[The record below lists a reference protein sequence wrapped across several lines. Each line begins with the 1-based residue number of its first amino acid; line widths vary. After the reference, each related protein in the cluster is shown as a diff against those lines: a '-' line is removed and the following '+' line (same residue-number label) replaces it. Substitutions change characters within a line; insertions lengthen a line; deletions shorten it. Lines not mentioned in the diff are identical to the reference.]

1 MNTIYWFMFLILLY
15 TWGGYPFSLL
25 ILARLKQKNLKVK
38 SIHPYVTVLLTVHNE
53 EQLIEKRIKN
63 LLEVDYPEN
72 LLEIL
77 VASDGSTDKTNDIL
91 DSMSSE
97 GNRIRLF
104 KTEGGGKASTQNKA
118 IPMAKGEII
127 VLTDA
132 EALFNK
138 DSIRNLTK
146 NFADDKVGCVSG
158 RLMLRNE
165 DNSISESQGFY
176 WKYETLLRRLESQI
190 GTLHT
195 ASGQIMAFRKS
206 LFMPFESKYGD
217 DCIIPLDIVAQGHEV
232 IHDDNAIAYDI
243 FPSTVEGELKARIRM
258 TLKNITCTLSR
269 YQLLNPFRFS
279 LITVSILSHKIFR
292 WLTPY
297 FMIALFISNYFLL
310 KESSFYKFTFY
321 CQLVFCLLG
330 LVGYLAERNKF
341 RIPIVS
347 QAFSFLLANIGF
359 FLGVLKAL
367 LGKRMTSYEN
377 VRV

>member
-1 MNTIYWFMFLILLY
+1 MFLILLY
-15 TWGGYPFSLL
+15 TWCGYLFLLL
-25 ILARLKQKNLKVK
+25 ILARLRPKELKKKDVY
-38 SIHPYVTVLLTVHNE
+38 PYVTVLLTVHNE
-53 EQLIEKRIKN
+53 EHVIERRIKN
-63 LLEVDYPEN
+63 LLEIDYPEN

-77 VASDGSTDKTNDIL
+77 IASDGSTDKTNDIV
-91 DSMSSE
+91 DSMGKE
-97 GNRIRLF
+97 VKRIRLF

-132 EALFNK
+132 EASFNK
-138 DSIRNLTK
+138 DTIKNIVR
-146 NFADDKVGCVSG
+146 NFANDKVGCVSG

-217 DCIIPLDIVAQGHEV
+217 DCIIPLDIIAQGYEV
-232 IHDDNAIAYDI
+232 IHDDNAIADDI
-243 FPSTVEGELKARIRM
+243 FPSTVKGELKARIRM
-258 TLKNITCTLSR
+258 TLKNITCTLSK
-269 YQLLNPFRFS
+269 YQLLNPFRFP
-279 LITVSILSHKIFR
+279 LISISILSHKIFR

-321 CQLVFCLLG
+321 CQLIFYLLG
-330 LVGYLAERNKF
+330 LVGYLAERNNF
-341 RIPIVS
+341 RMPIAS

-359 FLGVLKAL
+359 FFGVLKAL
-367 LGKRMTSYEN
+367 LGKSMTSYKN
-377 VRV
+377 V